1 MTSQDSGRP
10 GLRERKKARTR
21 AAIQDAALRLYL
33 KHGYHDTTVEQIADA
48 AEVSQSTFFRYFPTK
63 PETVLYDRLD
73 PLFLDSF
80 AHQPSDMSVVVA
92 LRAALHGVLGELA
105 PEAKTLE
112 ATRMHLVADVPEL
125 RAALAQRL
133 EADSRMFAQAV
144 AKRVGRDADDF
155 EVQVFVGALIG
166 GLIAAF
172 VGSRNSENMLELID
186 RSLAYMEAGLLLE
199 PKGR

>member
-1 MTSQDSGRP
+1 M
-10 GLRERKKARTR
+10 
-21 AAIQDAALRLYL
+21 RL
-33 KHGYHDTTVEQIADA
+33 T
-48 AEVSQSTFFRYFPTK
+48 AE
-63 PETVLYDRLD
+63 
-73 PLFLDSF
+73 
-80 AHQPSDMSVVVA
+80 
-92 LRAALHGVLGELA
+92 
-105 PEAKTLE
+105 
-112 ATRMHLVADVPEL
+112 VPEL

-133 EADSRMFAQAV
+133 EADSRMFAEAV
-144 AKRVGRDADDF
+144 AMRVGRDADDF